1 MRHKLND
8 DALVNLL
15 CAIAQ
20 RWAKDAARDEHEL
33 SLLAAWL
40 GMEPAALR
48 ARLSATQIAQK
59 RPSRASMVRNRGV
72 RL

>member
-20 RWAKDAARDEHEL
+20 RWAKDAQRDPHEL
-33 SLLAAWL
+33 ALLAQWL
-40 GMEPAALR
+40 GMEPEDLR
-48 ARLSATQIAQK
+48 RLLATPQPE
-59 RPSRASMVRNRGV
+59 RPRRPLGRPRAV
-72 RL
+72 

>member
-1 MRHKLND
+1 MNRDLDPNGLMD
-8 DALVNLL
+8 LLCGVVRIWARDAL
-15 CAIAQ
+15 
-20 RWAKDAARDEHEL
+20 RDDHEL
-33 SLLAAWL
+33 ALLAAWL